1 MFGEWVQY
9 GRYVLVRSPPSDV
22 LRHAPDLITAGQT
35 MIGALETEVLTS
47 LRDLGEAP
55 ARDVRKHLEQNGTRL
70 AYTTVATI
78 LSRLFEKGLVR
89 RRRETCRGGERYLY
103 RPADVEQKYLINLLK
118 GVVAMFG
125 PAGVVHLNEEIAKLN
140 PSEERELRRRLG
152 MD

>member
-1 MFGEWVQY
+1 
-9 GRYVLVRSPPSDV
+9 VL
-22 LRHAPDLITAGQT
+22 
-35 MIGALETEVLTS
+35 GALETEVLGA
-47 LRDLGEAP
+47 LRELQEAP
-55 ARDVRKHLEQNGTRL
+55 AREVRKALAGHGTRV

-89 RRRETCRGGERYLY
+89 RRTEPCRGGERYVY
-103 RPADVEQKYLINLLK
+103 RPAGVEQKYLLNLLR

-152 MD
+152 LD